1 MCRAAGTQSSALL
14 GGTKPV
20 AREQLLCFTFFSD
33 LATVASAGEP
43 VPDQTSRG
51 LRLCMLAAP
60 YSGRQPERLPT
71 CSPVPQPSPIFP
83 LALAQRLCLPPSSF
97 PADSQLPCGQLAARS
112 GFCIRL
118 PRSRPVPT
126 EGPQDVSPVPGPASR
141 QTSHHASTR
150 PPQTPAALLTSAGRG
165 RGLAPLRGVPQR
177 RQTLSASWSESP
189 TQSMSRSTHLPANPA
204 ASLRPA
210 LWPSRAAHSHFIH
223 RPSLPPA
230 GVASPL
236 PPMAARFG
244 RGRTRGDSGR
254 SAPGRSRTKGRDLG
268 RVRDQ
273 TEGSHCPVLYLRRL
287 LDTSKH
293 H

>member
-1 MCRAAGTQSSALL
+1 MCRAAGTQSFALL

-20 AREQLLCFTFFSD
+20 AREQLLCFTFSFD

-43 VPDQTSRG
+43 VPAQTSRG
-51 LRLCMLAAP
+51 LRPCMLVAP
-60 YSGRQPERLPT
+60 SSGRQPEWLPT

-97 PADSQLPCGQLAARS
+97 PADSQFPCGQLAARS

-126 EGPQDVSPVPGPASR
+126 EGLQDVSPVPGPASR
-141 QTSHHASTR
+141 QTSHHEQTR

-189 TQSMSRSTHLPANPA
+189 TQSLSRSTHLPANPA
-204 ASLRPA
+204 ASLLPA
-210 LWPSRAAHSHFIH
+210 LWPSRSAHSHFIH
-223 RPSLPPA
+223 RPSLPPRGWLGHCRQWLRGSGGA
-230 GVASPL
+230 GPEVTVAG
-236 PPMAARFG
+236 ARQG
-244 RGRTRGDSGR
+244 GAEPRGGTWGGSGTR
-254 SAPGRSRTKGRDLG
+254 
-268 RVRDQ
+268 Q
-273 TEGSHCPVLYLRRL
+273 GSNCPVRYLRRFL
-287 LDTSKH
+287 ATSKH